1 MAKAS
6 QPAWAELSPTQRS
19 APLKKLAALL
29 REHTDE
35 LAYLEAV
42 SMGRPVS
49 GYVDNM
55 IAAQR
60 FESFAEAGYTTK
72 GVSSL
77 NTPGFVNMTL
87 RQPFGVVAAIIPWNV
102 PLVTLAGKVAP
113 ALITGN
119 TVVLK
124 SSEKAPLTVS
134 STPERI
140 MNLPQYS

>member
-1 MAKAS
+1 
-6 QPAWAELSPTQRS
+6 
-19 APLKKLAALL
+19 
-29 REHTDE
+29 
-35 LAYLEAV
+35 
-42 SMGRPVS
+42 MGRPV
-49 GYVDNM
+49 GDYIDNI
-55 IAAQR
+55 IAANK
-60 FESFAEAGYTTK
+60 FESFAEAGYTGK

-134 STPERI
+134 SLPESI
-140 MNLPQYS
+140 NHVQIPVFTINTL